1 MVTKPTFSE
10 RLFPALKAG
19 QEHLMYMTPGLGEYL
34 SAKDSIKAAKLAQ
47 SLGGWDKAKM
57 YGLST
62 LAGLGSLP
70 IAGTIMGATGASPA
84 LKQIIKSSIKSSTK
98 APSKIISPDEAKIL
112 DDFFEGPKEI
122 SDTKSTLI
130 KLGKDPNKR
139 MTFDEKHLAYLGNKF
154 GLNKSAKELA
164 KGPANKRGGW
174 REFMNLDT
182 GLPMIKKGSI
192 PREALHPAYR
202 KSVRRYHRH
211 PLSAAGKSSRE
222 QFKINKAIDDFTALK
237 DKMES
242 GALTLAE
249 AIDPKNK
256 LPRATRHY
264 QRVGRFE
271 KYADDIKDVDKELH
285 DFLTREIDNY
295 KLGEVTTKK
304 SRFGNKKLEKW
315 REELSEK
322 LGIPIKDLQ
331 RAHSTMQQRYIKI
344 NKLRKEGKIT
354 LAEYQDLRKPHY
366 LLLNPDNQAHRTL
379 ENNLDALLDRRFEQ
393 SQSKQLDK
401 LSTTDKGIDK
411 LINKMEGMKVE
422 STLWDPSANKLKTFG
437 AQPGEEGLK
446 YRFIKRKPRKTT
458 EEVLYIKKM
467 KERMKEE
474 GLKLN
479 TGGIVG
485 ISQLTRTL

>member
-1 MVTKPTFSE
+1 MATKSTFSE

-34 SAKDSIKAAKLAQ
+34 SAKDSIEAAKLAQ

-70 IAGTIMGATGASPA
+70 IASEIMGYTGASPA

-98 APSKIISPDEAKIL
+98 AASKIISSKEAKIL
-112 DDFFEGPKEI
+112 DDFVEGKKTIPDSKA
-122 SDTKSTLI
+122 TLA

-139 MTFDEKHLAYLGNKF
+139 HGFDEKHLAYLANKF
-154 GLNKSAKELA
+154 GIKKSAKELA

-174 REFMNLDT
+174 REFMNLET
-182 GLPMIKKGSI
+182 GLPKIKKTSI

-202 KSVRRYHRH
+202 KSVRRYHLH
-211 PLSAAGKSSRE
+211 PRSPAGQSLRDQK
-222 QFKINKAIDDFTALK
+222 KINTVVDDFTTLK

-242 GALTLAE
+242 GVLTLADV
-249 AIDPKNK
+249 IDPQNK
-256 LPRATRHY
+256 LPRATRFY
-264 QRVGRFE
+264 QRVGKFE
-271 KYADDIKDVDKELH
+271 KYADDIKDIDPKLH
-285 DFLTREIDNY
+285 DFFVREIDNY
-295 KLGEVTTKK
+295 KLGEVSTKQ
-304 SRFGNKKLEKW
+304 SRFGKKKLEKW
-315 REELSEK
+315 RKELSEK
-322 LGIPIKDLQ
+322 LGIPIEDLQ

-344 NKLRKEGKIT
+344 NKLYEEGKIT
-354 LAEYQDLRKPHY
+354 KAEYQDLRKPQY
-366 LLLNPDNQAHRTL
+366 LLLNPENQAHRKL
-379 ENNLDALLDRRFEQ
+379 ENTLDTLLDRRFEQ
-393 SQSKQLDK
+393 AQSKQLDK

-479 TGGIVG
+479 TGGLVG
-485 ISQLTRTL
+485 ISQLTRPI